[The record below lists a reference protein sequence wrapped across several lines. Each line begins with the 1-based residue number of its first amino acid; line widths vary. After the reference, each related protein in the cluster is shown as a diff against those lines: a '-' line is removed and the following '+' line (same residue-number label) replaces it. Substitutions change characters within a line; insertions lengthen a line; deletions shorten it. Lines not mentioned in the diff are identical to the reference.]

1 MGMPTDKDARKFA
14 RVAKQRLEVA
24 RTIHA
29 KVHLSAA
36 AEYLGGYAVECVLKA
51 LLLVVTPAQE
61 RSDSGQGAIEW
72 LKKEFGHDLALLR
85 LALDQCGTRMPP
97 TITKQFLFVSTWDPQ
112 SRYEPEP
119 GDPERAE
126 RFLVAADAIVSWA
139 DGRI

>member
-14 RVAKQRLEVA
+14 RVAKQRLEEA

-51 LLLVVTPAQE
+51 LLLVVTPPQE
-61 RSDSGQGAIEW
+61 RSDSGQSAIEW

-85 LALDQCGTRMPP
+85 FGLDQRGTRMPANVA
-97 TITKQFLFVSTWDPQ
+97 KQFVFVSTWDPQ
-112 SRYEPEP
+112 SRYEPGP

-126 RFLVAADAIVSWA
+126 RFLAAAGAIVAWA
-139 DGRI
+139 DGRM